1 MSQELIVAIVVA
13 LVAAAPG
20 LFALFHQRRL
30 ASASVTDTLTKSAIG
45 MVERHDKEIKEL
57 EEKNDHLEA
66 ELEVQAHAIEN
77 LTAKNLKLQVLVSIL
92 ANQIRLRGVEPII
105 DPARIDSIEIDE
117 LRLVA
122 ESMLNVDRRREA
134 MRRTQHLKRYDE

>member
-30 ASASVTDTLTKSAIG
+30 AGATVADTLTESA
-45 MVERHDKEIKEL
+45 ERLVQRHEKEIEQL
-57 EEKNDHLEA
+57 EKKIATLGHEIEIQAAALENA
-66 ELEVQAHAIEN
+66 
-77 LTAKNLKLQVLVSIL
+77 TAANLKQQLYSSIIV
-92 ANQIRLRGVEPII
+92 NQLRAAGFEPVIE
-105 DPARIDSIEIDE
+105 PSEIDAMPVE
-117 LRLVA
+117 DLRLIA
-122 ESMLNVDRRREA
+122 ESMSNVDRRREA